1 MKEITKLKKLQFKLE
16 FHKEYHRGIISDII
30 IQGLNKL
37 IEKELL
43 LTNNYEKNNKASSNN
58 KK

>member
-43 LTNNYEKNNKASSNN
+43 LT